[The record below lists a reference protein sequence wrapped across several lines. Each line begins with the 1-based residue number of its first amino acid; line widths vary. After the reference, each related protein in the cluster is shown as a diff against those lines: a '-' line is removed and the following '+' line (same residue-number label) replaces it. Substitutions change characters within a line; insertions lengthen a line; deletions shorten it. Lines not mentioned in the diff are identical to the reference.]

1 MRFLAALLTVV
12 PLLAAAQQ
20 SSPDMEMCV
29 ARHTRGIAEFNLAR
43 TGMTGKAD
51 GTNLDAV
58 GAIPKW
64 VIANDITNHQHPYS
78 VTNISDF
85 VSDQGRINLSLS
97 CVLTATPERI
107 LEWVGDLD
115 TFTDEDFAELFNNFE
130 SSVMSSVIRLPS
142 DRNAD
147 IDAGIMQITAMA
159 ESSLSL
165 AMQAP
170 NTSTEFVTGIVSL
183 VGSGLINLWQHTNYT
198 FLDGKDQPIDY
209 VYSEYNI
216 LDSLEDNMAVPKGTR
231 SVRIDI
237 STNSPV
243 YCLGRYDFFFN
254 QFQIKNIETY
264 QKLANI
270 TAIIALALGCLGPLL
285 LFAEAKFRG
294 KTMALKMIDLIQAQG
309 SRYVRALLV
318 SLPASYLFMTLRWLQ
333 SSKKDPDNNV
343 IPLFGGVSSSFLNK
357 NDRIKVAK
365 TPIFMLCFILIGL
378 VFWPVFAA
386 YAHVNEGSRF
396 AAVIGLLALINASFL
411 RVCLYLLM
419 TPLNLPTW
427 RHIIV
432 NLFEI
437 IAYAVSLAYFA
448 WSVAAP
454 AAFENKIRKTNF
466 RNAVHVKSLLR
477 KHTMPEYHEEIQEP
491 ATLFEKIKA
500 RITGPDLRPIWLRGR
515 AQDSLITRIKVF
527 YANSKIPARLVAIFA
542 MILLFTYL
550 EIVTIMIRVFDK
562 SPKIACLFGLRGNM
576 ISQVFTISSEIL
588 ETMAPV
594 EFFGVSLSEAI
605 KDVGILS
612 DAVNLF
618 KNIIQGSTIAACI
631 LTMAVL
637 IFNLIDLSVLV
648 ITDLA
653 KMRVGNYEGF
663 TQNDVRGAISSK
675 ASKYMGLQIGFAVI
689 GTMYTMLVFI
699 IVCVLLAFFCTVPSL
714 RKLVWNL
721 ALQNGTILVALVI
734 SIILSLIQSLIIDK
748 LFVAWLP
755 IEDQKISN
763 ASEEDLK
770 GKPLLVSTR
779 FWLKSL
785 NNYNHIDSMYSHE
798 KIPQANKTAY
808 PFFLLSVLF
817 LFPNLVSGIFG
828 FVASIATALVASAVF
843 SYRLDKPASISFF
856 SKSGFY
862 LSWIYQEHHNTNA
875 VLLIAVKML
884 LDTHVPSQ
892 QSSLSQFIQSD
903 KYAHDT
909 TPYTNLSERR
919 LRARNRWHLA
929 FTLIRNPQLAVYRKQ
944 RVMKTY
950 LEEYVTRFEGPR
962 LKQKIVENEA
972 IDNANALA
980 QRRLEM
986 RVAETEYWRA
996 HRVLAGQ
1003 QQQHRN

>member
-1 MRFLAALLTVV
+1 MGLLAALLTLL
-12 PLLAAAQQ
+12 PLLVSGQQ
-20 SSPDMEMCV
+20 STPDMEMCI
-29 ARHTRGIAEFNLAR
+29 ARHTRGVAEFNLAK
-43 TGMTGKAD
+43 TGMTGKHD
-51 GTNLDAV
+51 GTNFTAV

-64 VIANDITNHQHPYS
+64 TIGTDLTNQTHPYS
-78 VTNISDF
+78 VTSISDF
-85 VSDQGRINLSLS
+85 VSDQGRISLALS
-97 CVLTATPERI
+97 CVLTATPESI
-107 LEWVGDLD
+107 LEWASELE
-115 TFTDEDFAELFNNFE
+115 TFTEEDFVELFNNFNAN
-130 SSVMSSVIRLPS
+130 VMSSVVTLPANRAS
-142 DRNAD
+142 D

-159 ESSLSL
+159 ESSLNL

-170 NTSTEFVTGIVSL
+170 NSSTEFVTGIVAM
-183 VGSGLINLWQHTNYT
+183 VGSGQLNLWQHTNYT
-198 FLDGKDQPIDY
+198 FLDAKNRPIDY
-209 VYSEYNI
+209 AYSEYNI
-216 LDSLEDNMAVPKGTR
+216 LDAVEDQMVVPKGTR
-231 SVRIDI
+231 SVRIDV
-237 STNSPV
+237 STNSPI
-243 YCLGRYDFFFN
+243 YCLGRYDFYFN
-254 QFQIKNIETY
+254 QFQIKNIETF
-264 QKLANI
+264 QNLANV
-270 TAIIALALGCLGPLL
+270 TAIIALTLGCLGPLL
-285 LFAEAKFRG
+285 LFAEARFRG
-294 KTMALKMIDLIQAQG
+294 RTMALKMIDLIQAQG

-333 SSKKDPDNNV
+333 SSKKDPANNV

-365 TPIFMLCFILIGL
+365 TPIFMLCFMLIGL
-378 VFWPVFAA
+378 VFWPVFAS

-396 AAVIGLLALINASFL
+396 AAVIGLLTLVNATFL
-411 RVCLYLLM
+411 RVCLYMLM

-427 RHIIV
+427 RHVIV

-437 IAYAVSLAYFA
+437 LAYVVGLGYFM
-448 WSVAAP
+448 WSVIAP

-477 KHTMPEYHEEIQEP
+477 KHTMPEYHEEIEEP
-491 ATLFEKIKA
+491 TTLFGKIKA
-500 RITGPDLRPIWLRGR
+500 RISGPDLRPIWLRGR
-515 AQDSLITRIKVF
+515 AQDGLFTRIKVF

-542 MILLFTYL
+542 MIILFTYL
-550 EIVTIMIRVFDK
+550 QIVTIMIRVFDK
-562 SPKIACLFGLRGNM
+562 SPKIACLFGLRGSM
-576 ISQVFTISSEIL
+576 ISQVFEIASEIL

-594 EFFGVSLSEAI
+594 EFFGVSMSDAI

-618 KNIIQGSTIAACI
+618 KNIIQGSTVAACI
-631 LTMAVL
+631 LTTAVL
-637 IFNLIDLSVLV
+637 VFNLIDLSVLV
-648 ITDLA
+648 VSDLA

-663 TQNDVRGAISSK
+663 TSNDVRGAISSK

-699 IVCVLLAFFCTVPSL
+699 IICVLLAFFCTVPAL

-721 ALQNGTILVALVI
+721 VLQNGTILVALVI
-734 SIILSLIQSLIIDK
+734 SIILSLIQSYIIDK
-748 LFVAWLP
+748 LFVAYLP
-755 IEDQKISN
+755 IEDQKLSK
-763 ASEEDLK
+763 ASEEELK

-785 NNYNHIDSMYSHE
+785 NNYNHIDM
-798 KIPQANKTAY
+798 
-808 PFFLLSVLF
+808 LF
-817 LFPNLVSGIFG
+817 LFPNLVSGLFG
-828 FVASIATALVASAVF
+828 FVASIATALAASAIF

-862 LSWIYQEHHNTNA
+862 LSWVYQEHHNTNA
-875 VLLIAVKML
+875 VLLIATKML

-892 QSSLSQFIQSD
+892 QSSLSQFVKSA
-903 KYAHDT
+903 KYSHDT
-909 TPYTNLSERR
+909 PYKNLNERR

-1003 QQQHRN
+1003 QRN